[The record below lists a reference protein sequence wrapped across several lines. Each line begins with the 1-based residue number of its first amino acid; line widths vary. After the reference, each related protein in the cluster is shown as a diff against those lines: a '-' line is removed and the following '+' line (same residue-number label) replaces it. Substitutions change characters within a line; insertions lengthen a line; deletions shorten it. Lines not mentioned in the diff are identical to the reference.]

1 MPETNSS
8 EVEIF
13 YSHVSMLFAL
23 KYGLNFH
30 Y

>member
-13 YSHVSMLFAL
+13 YSYVSMLFAL
-23 KYGLNFH
+23 KYGLNCH